1 MCSLNYNDI
10 ILDDLETIRTLFSQL
25 LKEDNMKHISYK
37 TFNSIQA
44 VGQNPMEDRYNFV
57 QDKIGKLVSVCPLLC
72 V

>member
-1 MCSLNYNDI
+1 M
-10 ILDDLETIRTLFSQL
+10 ETIRTLFSAL

-57 QDKIGKLVSVCPLLC
+57 QEKIGKLVSVFPVLF
-72 V
+72 VKEDMSISI